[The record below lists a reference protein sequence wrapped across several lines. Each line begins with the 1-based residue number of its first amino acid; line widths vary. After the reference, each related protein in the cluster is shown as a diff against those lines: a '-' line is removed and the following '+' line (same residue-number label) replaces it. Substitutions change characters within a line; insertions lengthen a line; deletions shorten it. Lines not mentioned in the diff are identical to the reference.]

1 MIKRVI
7 IKKTFFVLFAA
18 VMNVSSAQERPIQE
32 YDFEAEDFTS
42 TRKSPEGLELRD
54 DARQRMRNLIKIRR
68 SFKDRIIKEADGI

>member
-18 VMNVSSAQERPIQE
+18 VMNVSSAQERLVKE

-42 TRKSPEGLELRD
+42 TRKSPEGLEVRD
-54 DARQRMRNLIKIRR
+54 DARQRIRNLIRIRK
-68 SFKDRIIKEADGI
+68 SFKDLIIKDADGL